1 MLESAVELLG
11 GLFVSALLLLIAFC
25 VIGSTVA
32 ALRAVRRAA
41 VSGKRGREEI
51 TVAQESP
58 RTGESCAPPRWRQ
71 KIQREAQVNDR

>member
-41 VSGKRGREEI
+41 VSRKRGEGGNHCGPGKPKNRRELC
-51 TVAQESP
+51 TAALAAKDPARGTS
-58 RTGESCAPPRWRQ
+58 
-71 KIQREAQVNDR
+71 K